1 MMPKHSAIAL
11 TSLVLSLA
19 FPVLAQAGEILED
32 FFSAAILSSPRLQIA
47 EERLKISSARKDVA
61 TGGLLPQLNANANLS
76 NNRRDSFNQLQT
88 FNGERYS
95 LQLSQVLFNW
105 QAFSARKQARFS
117 EDQYEAEYYGE
128 LASLLTEVAEKYFAV
143 LQAVDAVNSAQSEV
157 DAVSNQLAQ
166 IQSLYDRQLSQITDL
181 YQAQASLAAAQGER
195 LQLQSELTI
204 LREALRS
211 ISGISVG
218 ELFSLSDTAVVPTLE
233 NSINYWVGQAQQNN
247 HQIQARE
254 YAVKAAESGLAASRG
269 AYMPRVSLIAQRQS
283 TDLGFDNAPI
293 YLTDN
298 TYIGVDIS
306 IPLFAGGSNRARVRE
321 ATSQQRIAENELR
334 QVQLEA
340 GERVRA
346 AYLQVQSG
354 ETLIAAALQL
364 VDSTALS
371 STAMQRGFE
380 LGTVTS
386 VDVLNAL
393 RDQFQAERALQESRY
408 EQVNAFLRLKREAGL
423 LTADDMLEVSSWLE
437 APDA

>member
-1 MMPKHSAIAL
+1 MPKHSAIAL
-11 TSLVLSLA
+11 TGLVLSLA
-19 FPVLAQAGEILED
+19 FPVLAQAGETLED

-157 DAVSNQLAQ
+157 AAVSNQLAQ

-195 LQLQSELTI
+195 LQQQSELTI

-211 ISGISVG
+211 IGGISVG

-293 YLTDN
+293 FLTDN

-321 ATSQQRIAENELR
+321 ALS
-334 QVQLEA
+334 
-340 GERVRA
+340 
-346 AYLQVQSG
+346 
-354 ETLIAAALQL
+354 LIHI
-364 VDSTALS
+364 
-371 STAMQRGFE
+371 
-380 LGTVTS
+380 
-386 VDVLNAL
+386 
-393 RDQFQAERALQESRY
+393 
-408 EQVNAFLRLKREAGL
+408 
-423 LTADDMLEVSSWLE
+423 
-437 APDA
+437 